1 MTDVQPDEGALDDG
15 QLAVVVF
22 PSGAAGQLLV
32 QPAQAAA
39 RAVPYRVVWVT
50 VAAAGAGQVFGSA
63 SLNAAPCRSGRPLV
77 PGRRGAGKYITRS
90 LRSRPST
97 STGRPA
103 SSQASLVRS

>member
-1 MTDVQPDEGALDDG
+1 MGSS
-15 QLAVVVF
+15 
-22 PSGAAGQLLV
+22 PSWSS
-32 QPAQAAA
+32 QPARLASCWCSRPQAAA

-77 PGRRGAGKYITRS
+77 PGSRDGAGKYITRS